1 MNTRHLFIV
10 CIFALLAVRCGGP
23 SSSEHNHDG
32 ASDSTSTN
40 QALYDQIMDIHD
52 EVMPKSQDIYDLK
65 KMLQE
70 KIASTPDMVV
80 EERQKLERRIA
91 KLDSID
97 KMMMDWMHNFSPL
110 PDSIDQEAAREY
122 LESEMEKIRKVK
134 DAMLEAV
141 ESEKGSN

>member
-1 MNTRHLFIV
+1 MKISILFIIGTV
-10 CIFALLAVRCGGP
+10 GLFAVGCGG
-23 SSSEHNHDG
+23 SSTNSHEHD
-32 ASDSTSTN
+32 SDSDSSSTN

-65 KMLQE
+65 KLLKD
-70 KIASTPDMVV
+70 KIAATPDMVV
-80 EERQKLERRIA
+80 EERQKLEQRIA
-91 KLDSID
+91 KLDSVD

-141 ESEKGSN
+141 ASEKGSN